1 MNLIKIVV
9 LSFPAIANCKPQ
21 KVKTFNMYV
30 PLSGNHIN
38 NELTAHC
45 VFKIPYLS
53 NTEHTAL
60 YLSIFELMTDAVIM
74 QKKKKTPNLSQW
86 KKTY

>member
-9 LSFPAIANCKPQ
+9 LSFPAIANRKPR

-30 PLSGNHIN
+30 PLSGNHIIY

-45 VFKIPYLS
+45 GFKISYLS

-60 YLSIFELMTDAVIM
+60 YLSIFGLMTDAVIM
-74 QKKKKTPNLSQW
+74 QKKKPNLSQW